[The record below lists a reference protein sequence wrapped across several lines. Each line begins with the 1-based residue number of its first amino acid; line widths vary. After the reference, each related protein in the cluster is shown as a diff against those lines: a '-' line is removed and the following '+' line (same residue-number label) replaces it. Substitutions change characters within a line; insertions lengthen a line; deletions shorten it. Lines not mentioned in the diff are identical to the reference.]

1 MAFEWNFNGMNGG
14 PTMQQAA
21 AQGMQ
26 GYRPND
32 AGMQGYHPNT
42 PWQAPPMNQVQATYD
57 QAAVSGQLLREE
69 YMRNEAEIQSI
80 QAELAQIDRQYAANE
95 GKRLDQLD
103 MQLAANRAGIGDIGN
118 ALAHQNRIITRRQIA
133 AGASGNYNTM
143 KEKDAAASEIDNLL
157 IMKAGADPSQQAA
170 YDRAIERK
178 KALYRERFK
187 EDYGADLA
195 LPGGTL
201 KENEQPQSNVD
212 YDQLLS
218 DAKKAAKDG
227 YLTQSQIDSFRKKLE
242 AMPKTAERQQRL
254 DALNK
259 EVSLE
264 KHQKDV
270 AENKKKEIAAID
282 EAILE
287 APTWK
292 LKNGDSSTYTAK
304 NGKQVTIT
312 RTNGKTRY
320 AIGKSYKEK

>member
-1 MAFEWNFNGMNGG
+1 MAFEWRF
-14 PTMQQAA
+14 
-21 AQGMQ
+21 
-26 GYRPND
+26 
-32 AGMQGYHPNT
+32 NT
-42 PWQAPPMNQVQATYD
+42 PSVPVPMQNANTVQ
-57 QAAVSGQLLREE
+57 GQPVQPQFVPQQPQQQPQPVYTPFAGANAIRDDALLRDE
-69 YMRNEAEIQSI
+69 YRRNEAEIQAI
-80 QAELAQIDRQYAANE
+80 QAELAQMDRQYSANE
-95 GKRLDQLD
+95 GQRLDQLD

-118 ALAHQNRIITRRQIA
+118 AIAHQNRIITRRQIA
-133 AGASGNYNTM
+133 AGASGDYNTM

-178 KALYRERFK
+178 KALYKERFK

-227 YLTQSQIDSFRKKLE
+227 YLTQAQIDSFRKKLE

-264 KHQKDV
+264 KHQKAV
-270 AENKKKEIAAID
+270 AENRKKEIAAID

-292 LKNGDSSTYTAK
+292 LKNGESATYAAK

-312 RTNGKTRY
+312 RNNGKIRY
-320 AIGKSYKEK
+320 AIGKTYKEK